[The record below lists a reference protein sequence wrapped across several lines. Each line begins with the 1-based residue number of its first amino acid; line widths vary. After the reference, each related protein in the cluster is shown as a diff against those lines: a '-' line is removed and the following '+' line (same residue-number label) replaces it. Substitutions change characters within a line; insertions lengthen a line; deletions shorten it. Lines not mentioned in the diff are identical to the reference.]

1 MMLSEIKSFNLNI
14 FCNVLWVEI
23 IKDVMLFLSYIRCK
37 EKLFYLGNGYK
48 VFN

>member
-14 FCNVLWVEI
+14 FFNVLWIEI
-23 IKDVMLFLSYIRCK
+23 IKDVMLFLSYIRYK